1 MVILPQILRINPE
14 DPIDPLKLLLVC
26 QELALR
32 LVAVEEALRQ
42 VQAGPILGVFG
53 PE

>member
-14 DPIDPLKLLLVC
+14 DPIDPLKFLLAC

-32 LVAVEEALRQ
+32 LVAVEEALRK
-42 VQAGPILGVFG
+42 VQSDPILGVLG